1 MYGTL
6 PQQGCSATV
15 LNTDKPRLTDR
26 IEPYSVDLQHQR
38 QIRVRGDQLLKQIG
52 QMLMI
57 QHKILGRVEIV

>member
-1 MYGTL
+1 M
-6 PQQGCSATV
+6 
-15 LNTDKPRLTDR
+15 TDR